1 VDWESS
7 SGDLAVLFRANL
19 CVFVAKMIAE
29 GNQPLILLVEN
40 PYHLPA
46 GKGRSVAKSPVRG
59 IPKLIL
65 VFFPKIVTFVGF

>member
-1 VDWESS
+1 
-7 SGDLAVLFRANL
+7 
-19 CVFVAKMIAE
+19 MIAE